1 MKKFTL
7 LVWIS
12 LICLSSLNAQDKI
25 IVTQLYFDSIKC
37 NILSAAD
44 RSIIY
49 SKNGFEHTE
58 TISYHNISSC
68 IISKEGD
75 VIISST
81 VSFDTIIGKI
91 RNIGPTHVQ
100 YINLEN
106 ESVSISKQN
115 IFCIRFEESPYQ
127 EKIMEFDSI
136 YKNLI
141 LSIHHEPVFKIITDQ
156 GIEYN
161 AELIKTDGNQFNV
174 KITDR
179 ESPVYT
185 AFQRDGTYVF
195 LFYDVKIRNFEASN
209 QEYILTDE
217 GNFLKGKFKSIDD
230 DQFRFKIDNKSSNLY
245 IEESKQKV
253 AAVFFTDYMNPT
265 KSKRKVDLTASHL
278 EFTFSAGYGFMFAV
292 ESDHSNANVEEYLKK
307 IRNGFYINLGL
318 NYYWSKNLGF
328 GAQYKLFKSA
338 TTTNPSLI
346 GGSENIYTHFVGISF
361 NYKGRLASQFEYNLI
376 ASPGILM
383 FRNKLE
389 TNGGKV
395 AIQGNPFAFNIS
407 NRFGYINKVGF
418 GVFIEFSYLFS
429 IMKNWSVDNTYYLH
443 NRHENLSRIE
453 FGAGFKYCL

>member
-1 MKKFTL
+1 
-7 LVWIS
+7 
-12 LICLSSLNAQDKI
+12 
-25 IVTQLYFDSIKC
+25 
-37 NILSAAD
+37 
-44 RSIIY
+44 
-49 SKNGFEHTE
+49 
-58 TISYHNISSC
+58 
-68 IISKEGD
+68 
-75 VIISST
+75 
-81 VSFDTIIGKI
+81 
-91 RNIGPTHVQ
+91 
-100 YINLEN
+100 
-106 ESVSISKQN
+106 
-115 IFCIRFEESPYQ
+115 
-127 EKIMEFDSI
+127 
-136 YKNLI
+136 
-141 LSIHHEPVFKIITDQ
+141 
-156 GIEYN
+156 
-161 AELIKTDGNQFNV
+161 
-174 KITDR
+174 
-179 ESPVYT
+179 
-185 AFQRDGTYVF
+185 
-195 LFYDVKIRNFEASN
+195 
-209 QEYILTDE
+209 
-217 GNFLKGKFKSIDD
+217 
-230 DQFRFKIDNKSSNLY
+230 
-245 IEESKQKV
+245 
-253 AAVFFTDYMNPT
+253 MNPK